1 MGVATLISKLT
12 KRLNI
17 GFLTGVLPLDKARIP
32 TEIAA
37 GVTLATLAVPTVMG
51 YTKIAGTPVI
61 TGLYTM
67 LIPAL
72 LFALFCSSKHLV
84 VSADSATAAILASGL
99 AGMAAHGS
107 LEYVALAG
115 LLAIMVGVLLLLA
128 SWIGLGFM
136 ADFLSRTVLIGFL
149 TGVGIQSSLRAITE
163 LYGLPAPD
171 LDTIATLWT
180 KRSQFGHPDPAV
192 LIVAGIV
199 VFVILSG
206 RYLERRTGRAIPGA
220 LIAIVGAIAASWWF
234 DLRDVLPVVGEV
246 PAGLPEPVLN
256 RVKWHVHLFQELLPT
271 AFAMVIVI
279 LAQSAATARA
289 YAALHGEHITIKQ
302 DLTALGFA
310 NIGAGLTGT
319 FVVNGSPT
327 QTEMV
332 HSAGGRSQLALVV
345 ACVVVLLILLFLT
358 EPLGLLPDAVL
369 SAVVFLIGLKLIN
382 IKGMM
387 KIRRE
392 RPSEYRIALLTAAIV
407 VVLGVEQGIIVA
419 VVLSLILHTRH
430 GYHPN
435 NQLLIKNEKGNWR
448 AKDLES
454 GAQAAPGLLIYHF
467 NHSMYYANAGLMK
480 QEIQSI
486 TERGW
491 PELRWLCIDVS
502 AVDDIDFT
510 ASETLADLV
519 ADLGK
524 KSVKVVFV
532 QEVRH
537 INSRTRR
544 QLLERMPEQ
553 IIFKSL
559 KKLLAAYG
567 DSQQPSPPQTTTEI

>member
-1 MGVATLISKLT
+1 
-12 KRLNI
+12 
-17 GFLTGVLPLDKARIP
+17 LPLDKARIP

-84 VSADSATAAILASGL
+84 VSADSATAAILASSLAGL
-99 AGMAAHGS
+99 AAPGGM
-107 LEYVALAG
+107 EYLALAG
-115 LLAIMVGVLLLLA
+115 LLAIMVGVMLLLA

-149 TGVGIQSSLRAITE
+149 TGVGIQISLRAITE

-171 LDTIATLWT
+171 LDTITTLWT
-180 KRSQFGHPDPAV
+180 KRDQFEHPNPAV
-192 LIVAGIV
+192 LIVAGLV
-199 VFVILSG
+199 VVAILAG
-206 RYLERRTGRAIPGA
+206 RYLEKRTGRAIPVA
-220 LIAIVGAIAASWWF
+220 LVAIVGAIAASWWF
-234 DLRDVLPVVGEV
+234 DLKDILPVVGDV
-246 PAGLPEPVLN
+246 PAGLPEPVLDQ
-256 RVKWHVHLFQELLPT
+256 VKWRIRPIRDLLPT

-289 YAALHGEHITIKQ
+289 YAALHTEGVNLKQ
-302 DLTALGFA
+302 DLAALGLA

-332 HSAGGRSQLALVV
+332 HSAGGRSQLALIV

-382 IKGMM
+382 IKGMLQV
-387 KIRRE
+387 RRE
-392 RPSEYRIALLTAAIV
+392 RPAEFRIALLTTAIV
-407 VVLGVEQGIIVA
+407 VVLGVEQGIIIA

-430 GYHPN
+430 GYHPD
-435 NQLLIKNEKGNWR
+435 NQLLIRNEKGNWH
-448 AKDLES
+448 AKDLKS

-467 NHSMYYANAGLMK
+467 NHTMYYANAGLMK
-480 QEIQSI
+480 QQIESL
-486 TERGW
+486 TKHAG
-491 PELRWLCIDVS
+491 PELRWLCIDVT

-510 ASETLADLV
+510 ASETLVDLV
-519 ADLGK
+519 AELEK
-524 KSVKVVFV
+524 RNVKVVFV
-532 QEVRH
+532 QNVHH
-537 INSRTRR
+537 INSRARH
-544 QLLERMPEQ
+544 QLEERMPDQ
-553 IIFKSL
+553 VVFKSL
-559 KKLLAAYG
+559 KKVLSAYA
-567 DSQQPSPPQTTTEI
+567 DSQQPSPPEITTEAPSARTNR